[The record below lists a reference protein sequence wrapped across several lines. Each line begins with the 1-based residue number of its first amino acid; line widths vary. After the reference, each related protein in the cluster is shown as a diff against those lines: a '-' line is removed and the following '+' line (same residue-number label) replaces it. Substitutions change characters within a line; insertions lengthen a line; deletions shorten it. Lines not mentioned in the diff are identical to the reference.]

1 MATKKTTT
9 TKRKSAVKTTPKRAK
24 SSPKRAKAPVMRSFR
39 VAQAEAPFFTFK
51 LTKQTLYWLVLS
63 AVVVA
68 FTLWIL
74 KLQSDIEDIYNSIDA
89 TNNAVIEVPQTHH
102 KKR

>member
-9 TKRKSAVKTTPKRAK
+9 TKRKRVSPAAKRKK
-24 SSPKRAKAPVMRSFR
+24 SLEMKSFR
-39 VAQAEAPFFTFK
+39 VARNDVPFFTFQ
-51 LTKQTLYWLVLS
+51 LTKQTLYWLVLG

-74 KLQSDIEDIYNSIDA
+74 KLQSDIQEIYNTIDA
-89 TNNAVIEVPQTHH
+89 NNSTIINGPINPDKV
-102 KKR
+102 KKLN

>member
-9 TKRKSAVKTTPKRAK
+9 TKRKRVTTSTKRKK
-24 SSPKRAKAPVMRSFR
+24 SPEMQSFR
-39 VAQAEAPFFTFK
+39 VARDDVPFFTFK

-74 KLQSDIEDIYNSIDA
+74 KLQSDIQEIYNSIDA
-89 TNNAVIEVPQTHH
+89 NNSALINGPIDPDKV
-102 KKR
+102 KKQN